1 MNNEQ
6 RAMIFE
12 NHGEFLKM
20 LNNENKSVTETIKVS
35 KNSFGLLKQKES
47 KTINFDIVDDTNT
60 TNKYPSII

>member
-1 MNNEQ
+1 
-6 RAMIFE
+6 
-12 NHGEFLKM
+12 M

-60 TNKYPSII
+60 TNKYPSIISDSNRTEI